1 MYDASQRTE
10 AAKKTAAKR
19 IQHPGCR
26 KKQKKQ
32 QLNSGTII
40 RVISL
45 LGMVAVLVIMMMLR
59 KF

>member
-1 MYDASQRTE
+1 MHASQRPET
-10 AAKKTAAKR
+10 AKKAASKR
-19 IQHPGCR
+19 IPHSVCR
-26 KKQKKQ
+26 KKQKRQ
-32 QLNSGTII
+32 QLDSGTII